1 VAELLPLVKR
11 TGGLTV
17 EYVAGSMVEAY
28 EVFELLALASSG
40 YDCDFGSNIALCVG
54 AGALREELCGRRRQ
68 LTLKVAFYHVVGCF
82 EQLYLNT
89 QAQSVCSLLQKGLW
103 LFWSLSCCW
112 IFFV

>member
-40 YDCDFGSNIALCVG
+40 YGCDSGSNIALC
-54 AGALREELCGRRRQ
+54 AGRVLRRKKFQKEKA
-68 LTLKVAFYHVVGCF
+68 TVP
-82 EQLYLNT
+82 LYLLLPCW
-89 QAQSVCSLLQKGLW
+89 SYVGLGSCS
-103 LFWSLSCCW
+103 
-112 IFFV
+112 